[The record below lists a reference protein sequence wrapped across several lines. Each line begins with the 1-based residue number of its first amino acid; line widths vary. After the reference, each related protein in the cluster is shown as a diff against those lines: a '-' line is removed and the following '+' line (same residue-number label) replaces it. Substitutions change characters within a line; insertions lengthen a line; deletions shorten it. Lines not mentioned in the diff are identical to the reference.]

1 VGVDTHRDGEEPMKA
16 VGKLIAGLRQYEEKE
31 GHENR
36 VKFVLSKF
44 IPSSCTFDYSDIVIR
59 ELPCYM
65 MWFS

>member
-1 VGVDTHRDGEEPMKA
+1 MKA